1 MGVNTLRLEAMEGG
15 GEHPESGSYG
25 RWGVNTLRVGAM
37 EGGGEH
43 PETGSYGRW
52 G

>member
-25 RWGVNTLRVGAM
+25 RWG
-37 EGGGEH
+37 EH
-43 PETGSYGRW
+43 PESGSYGRW